1 MPYDMDQV
9 SESIFPKLKIYIED
23 LIEAGSAQIE
33 LRLASK
39 LASSGNTVLF
49 ATQVAERIEE
59 VEKRFDEVER
69 LQRDDPSDELLAYA
83 KRYGV
88 EIPR

>member
-23 LIEAGSAQIE
+23 LIEAGSAQVE

-49 ATQVAERIEE
+49 ATQVAERI
-59 VEKRFDEVER
+59 DELDGRLDKLES
-69 LQRDDPSDELLAYA
+69 LQRDDPSNELRSYA